1 MDAVV
6 AVYADW
12 GIGAKGTQPL
22 VIPAD
27 RVRFREL
34 TTGHAVIVGR
44 KTLEDFPGGR
54 PLPKRHNIVITRQDI
69 AIDGAAVVHTMDEAL
84 AEAEQYEHCFV
95 IGGASVFLEYFPHLT
110 RIFVTKIDATPHSDA
125 FFPDLDAASDWA
137 CVEAEPWQEH
147 EGVKFRFCVYERQ
160 SRAGAPGP
168 YA

>member
-6 AVYADW
+6 AVYSDW

-54 PLPKRHNIVITRQDI
+54 PLPKRQNIVITRQEI
-69 AIDGAAVVHTMDEAL
+69 AIDGATVVHSTDEAL
-84 AEAEQYEHCFV
+84 AEAAKYEHCFV
-95 IGGASVFLEYFPHLT
+95 IGGASVFSEYFPHLT
-110 RIFVTKIDATPHSDA
+110 RVYVTKIDAAPHSDA
-125 FFPDLDAASDWA
+125 FFPDLDASEDWR
-137 CVEAEPWQEH
+137 CTSAEPWQEQ
-147 EGVKFRFCVYERQ
+147 EGVKYRFCVYER
-160 SRAGAPGP
+160 A
-168 YA
+168 

>member
-44 KTLEDFPGGR
+44 TTLEDFPGGR
-54 PLPKRHNIVITRQDI
+54 PLPRRHNIIITRQDI
-69 AIDGAAVVHTMDEAL
+69 AVDGAAVVHSMNEAL
-84 AEAEQYEHCFV
+84 AEAAKYERCFV
-95 IGGASVFLEYFPHLT
+95 IGGASVFAEYFPHLT
-110 RIFVTKIDATPHSDA
+110 RVFVTKIDAAPHSDA
-125 FFPDLDAASDWA
+125 FFPDLDASPDWS
-137 CVEAEPWQEH
+137 CTEAEPWAEH
-147 EGVKFRFCVYERQ
+147 EGVKYRFCVYERE
-160 SRAGAPGP
+160 SGP
-168 YA
+168 QG

>member
-27 RVRFREL
+27 RVLFREL

-54 PLPKRHNIVITRQDI
+54 PLPRRHNIIITRQDI
-69 AIDGAAVVHTMDEAL
+69 TIDGAAVVHSMNEAL
-84 AEAEQYEHCFV
+84 AEAAKYERCFV
-95 IGGASVFLEYFPHLT
+95 IGGASVFAEYFPHLT
-110 RIFVTKIDATPHSDA
+110 RVFVTKIDAAPHSDA
-125 FFPDLDAASDWA
+125 FFPDLDASPDWS
-137 CVEAEPWQEH
+137 CTEAEPWAEH
-147 EGVKFRFCVYERQ
+147 EGVKYRFCVYERE
-160 SRAGAPGP
+160 SGP
-168 YA
+168 QG

>member
-6 AVYADW
+6 AVYSDW
-12 GIGAKGTQPL
+12 GIGAQGTQPL

-69 AIDGAAVVHTMDEAL
+69 TIDGASVVHSTAEAL
-84 AEAEQYEHCFV
+84 AEAEKYEHCFV
-95 IGGASVFLEYFPHLT
+95 IGGASVFSEYFPHLT
-110 RIFVTKIDATPHSDA
+110 RVYVTKINAAPHSDA
-125 FFPDLDAASDWA
+125 FFPDLDAAEDWR
-137 CVEAEPWQEH
+137 CVEAEPWQAH
-147 EGVKFRFCVYERQ
+147 EGVQYRFCVYERV
-160 SRAGAPGP
+160 
-168 YA
+168 

>member
-12 GIGAKGTQPL
+12 GIGAQGTQPL

-54 PLPKRHNIVITRQDI
+54 PLKNRHNIVITRQNI
-69 AIDGAAVVHTMDEAL
+69 AIDGATVVHTTDEAL
-84 AEAEQYEHCFV
+84 AEAAKYDRCFV
-95 IGGASVFLEYFPHLT
+95 IGGASVFSEYFPHLT
-110 RIFVTKIDATPHSDA
+110 RVFVTKIDAAPHSDA
-125 FFPDLDAASDWA
+125 FFPDLDASPDWT
-137 CVEAEPWQEH
+137 CTQAEPWQEH
-147 EGVKFRFCVYERQ
+147 DGVRYRFCVYERV
-160 SRAGAPGP
+160 
-168 YA
+168 

>member
-1 MDAVV
+1 MEAVV

-12 GIGAKGTQPL
+12 GIGAQGTQPL

-44 KTLEDFPGGR
+44 KTLEDFPGGK
-54 PLPKRHNIVITRQDI
+54 PLPKRHNIVITRKDMEI
-69 AIDGAAVVHTMDEAL
+69 PGAAAVVHGTREAL
-84 AEAEQYEHCFV
+84 AEAEKYDRCFV
-95 IGGASVFLEYFPHLT
+95 IGGASVFMEYFPHLN

-125 FFPDLDAASDWA
+125 FFPDLDASPDWA

-147 EGVKFRFCVYERQ
+147 EGVKYQFCVYERQ
-160 SRAGAPGP
+160 SRASLR
-168 YA
+168 

>member
-6 AVYADW
+6 AVYSDW
-12 GIGAKGTQPL
+12 GIGAQGTQPL

-69 AIDGAAVVHTMDEAL
+69 TIDGASVVHSTAEAL
-84 AEAEQYEHCFV
+84 AEAEKYEHCFV
-95 IGGASVFLEYFPHLT
+95 IGGASVFSEYFPHLT
-110 RIFVTKIDATPHSDA
+110 RVYVTKINAVPHSDA
-125 FFPDLDAASDWA
+125 FFPDLDAAEDWR
-137 CVEAEPWQEH
+137 CVEAEPWQSH
-147 EGVKFRFCVYERQ
+147 EGVQYRFCVYERV
-160 SRAGAPGP
+160 
-168 YA
+168 

>member
-6 AVYADW
+6 AVYSDW

-54 PLPKRHNIVITRQDI
+54 PLPKRHNIVITRQE
-69 AIDGAAVVHTMDEAL
+69 IDVEGAAVVHSMDEAL
-84 AEAEQYEHCFV
+84 AEAAKYAHCFV
-95 IGGASVFLEYFPHLT
+95 IGGASVFEEYFPHLT
-110 RIFVTKIDATPHSDA
+110 RVYVTKIDAAPHSDA
-125 FFPDLDAASDWA
+125 FFPDLDASADWA
-137 CVEAEPWQEH
+137 CVAAEPWQEH
-147 EGVKFRFCVYERQ
+147 DGVKFQFCVYERQ
-160 SRAGAPGP
+160 SRASLR
-168 YA
+168 

>member
-34 TTGHAVIVGR
+34 TTNHAVIVGR

-54 PLPKRHNIVITRQDI
+54 PLKNRHNIVITRQTLTI
-69 AIDGAAVVHTMDEAL
+69 EGAQVVHTMEEAL
-84 AEAEQYEHCFV
+84 DAAREYDQCFV
-95 IGGASVFLEYFPHLT
+95 IGGASVFSEYFPHLT
-110 RIFVTKIDATPHSDA
+110 RVYVTKIDAAPHSDA
-125 FFPDLDAASDWA
+125 FFPDLDALEDWQ
-137 CVEAEPWQEH
+137 CTQQEEWQEH
-147 EGVKFRFCVYERQ
+147 EGVRYCFCVYER
-160 SRAGAPGP
+160 R
-168 YA
+168 

>member
-12 GIGAKGTQPL
+12 GIGAQGTQPL

-54 PLPKRHNIVITRQDI
+54 PLPKRHNIVITRQQLQ
-69 AIDGAAVVHTMDEAL
+69 IDGATVVHTTDEAL
-84 AEAEQYEHCFV
+84 AEAAKYDQTFV
-95 IGGASVFLEYFPHLT
+95 IGGASVFAEYFPHLT
-110 RIFVTKIDATPHSDA
+110 RVFVTKIDATPHSDA
-125 FFPDLDAASDWA
+125 FFPDLDAA
-137 CVEAEPWQEH
+137 EAWRCTSAAPWQVSD
-147 EGVKFRFCVYERQ
+147 GVRYQFCVYERE
-160 SRAGAPGP
+160 APKP
-168 YA
+168 TP

>member
-54 PLPKRHNIVITRQDI
+54 PLKNRHNIVITRQDI
-69 AIDGAAVVHTMDEAL
+69 TVEGAEVAHSVEEAL
-84 AEAEQYEHCFV
+84 TVAGQYDRCFV

-110 RIFVTKIDATPHSDA
+110 RVFVTKIDAEPHSDA
-125 FFPDLDAASDWA
+125 FFPDLDALPEWECTQS
-137 CVEAEPWQEH
+137 EPWQEH
-147 EGVKFRFCVYERQ
+147 EGVKYCFCVYEKQ
-160 SRAGAPGP
+160 SQPLGE
-168 YA
+168 

>member
-54 PLPKRHNIVITRQDI
+54 PLPRRHNIIITRQDI
-69 AIDGAAVVHTMDEAL
+69 TIDGAAVVHSMNEAL
-84 AEAEQYEHCFV
+84 AEAAKYERCFV
-95 IGGASVFLEYFPHLT
+95 IGGASVFAEYFPHLT
-110 RIFVTKIDATPHSDA
+110 RVFVTKIDAAPHSDA
-125 FFPDLDAASDWA
+125 FFPDLDASPDWS
-137 CVEAEPWQEH
+137 CTEAEPWAEH
-147 EGVKFRFCVYERQ
+147 EGVKYRFCVYERE
-160 SRAGAPGP
+160 SGP
-168 YA
+168 QG

>member
-12 GIGAKGTQPL
+12 GIGAQGTQPL

-54 PLPKRHNIVITRQDI
+54 PLKNRHNIVITRQNI
-69 AIDGAAVVHTMDEAL
+69 AIDGATVVHTTDEAL
-84 AEAEQYEHCFV
+84 AEAAKYDRCFV
-95 IGGASVFLEYFPHLT
+95 IGGASVFSEYFPHLT
-110 RIFVTKIDATPHSDA
+110 RVFVTKIDAAPHSDA
-125 FFPDLDAASDWA
+125 FFPDLDASPDWTCTA
-137 CVEAEPWQEH
+137 ADPWQEH
-147 EGVKFRFCVYERQ
+147 DGVKFRFCVYERV
-160 SRAGAPGP
+160 
-168 YA
+168 

>member
-6 AVYADW
+6 AVYSDW
-12 GIGAKGTQPL
+12 GIGAAGTQPL

-69 AIDGAAVVHTMDEAL
+69 TIDGASVVHSTAEAL
-84 AEAEQYEHCFV
+84 AEAEKYEHCFV
-95 IGGASVFLEYFPHLT
+95 IGGASVFSEYFPHLT
-110 RIFVTKIDATPHSDA
+110 RVYVTKINAAPHSDA
-125 FFPDLDAASDWA
+125 FFPDLDAAEDWR
-137 CVEAEPWQEH
+137 CVEAEPWREH
-147 EGVKFRFCVYERQ
+147 EGVQYRFCVYERV
-160 SRAGAPGP
+160 
-168 YA
+168 

>member
-54 PLPKRHNIVITRQDI
+54 PLPRRHNIIITRQDI
-69 AIDGAAVVHTMDEAL
+69 TIDGAAVVHSMNEAL
-84 AEAEQYEHCFV
+84 AEAAKYERCFV
-95 IGGASVFLEYFPHLT
+95 IGGASVFAEYFPHLT
-110 RIFVTKIDATPHSDA
+110 RIYVTKIDSAPHSHA
-125 FFPDLDAASDWA
+125 FFPDLDALADWQ

-147 EGVKFRFCVYERQ
+147 KGVKYYFCVYERV
-160 SRAGAPGP
+160 
-168 YA
+168 

>member
-6 AVYADW
+6 AVYSDW
-12 GIGAKGTQPL
+12 GIGAQGTQPL

-69 AIDGAAVVHTMDEAL
+69 TIDGASVVHSTAEAL
-84 AEAEQYEHCFV
+84 AEAEKYEHCFV
-95 IGGASVFLEYFPHLT
+95 IGGASVFSEYFPHLT
-110 RIFVTKIDATPHSDA
+110 RVYVTKINAAPHSDA
-125 FFPDLDAASDWA
+125 FFPDLDAAEDWR
-137 CVEAEPWQEH
+137 CVEAEPWREH
-147 EGVKFRFCVYERQ
+147 EGVQYRFCVYERL
-160 SRAGAPGP
+160 
-168 YA
+168 